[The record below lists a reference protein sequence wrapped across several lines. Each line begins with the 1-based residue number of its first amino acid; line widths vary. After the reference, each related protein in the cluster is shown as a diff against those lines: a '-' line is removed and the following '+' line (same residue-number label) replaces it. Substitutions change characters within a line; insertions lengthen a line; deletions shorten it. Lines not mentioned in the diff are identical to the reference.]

1 MVKVVKW
8 STDAA
13 TIDEVEDGDWKE
25 FEPYDGPMPPRGAI
39 LLCDV
44 KRITAEK
51 FNSGSH
57 GVKVLLEVNET
68 DPKKEKFNGLAYWE
82 NVIDLPSTAF
92 KIKQLMTALGSKS
105 PGGDWNKTGI
115 EPKDGV
121 NYVVKFG
128 NIRVEG
134 AQVRVVHKTSKDQ
147 NDEPRAEVARFLPAG
162 VASKA
167 SAPKA
172 RAAAAEPDEDEEA
185 PF

>member
-1 MVKVVKW
+1 
-8 STDAA
+8 
-13 TIDEVEDGDWKE
+13 
-25 FEPYDGPMPPRGAI
+25 
-39 LLCDV
+39 
-44 KRITAEK
+44 
-51 FNSGSH
+51 
-57 GVKVLLEVNET
+57 
-68 DPKKEKFNGLAYWE
+68 
-82 NVIDLPSTAF
+82 
-92 KIKQLMTALGSKS
+92 
-105 PGGDWNKTGI
+105 
-115 EPKDGV
+115 V